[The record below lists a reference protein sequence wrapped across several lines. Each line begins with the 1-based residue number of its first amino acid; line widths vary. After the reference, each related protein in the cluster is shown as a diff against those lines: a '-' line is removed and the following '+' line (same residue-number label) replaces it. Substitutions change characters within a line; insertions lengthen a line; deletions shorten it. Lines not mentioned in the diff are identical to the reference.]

1 MEFSDLAQK
10 FSTSRENQQ
19 KAIFNTL
26 FIVGNRLQT
35 IFDNHNPDISLKQF
49 MLLSIVRQS
58 KEQLTFTQLG
68 NLLGCSRQNIK
79 KIAAVLEK
87 KGFVNIQPNTNDTR
101 ALSISPTEKLNAYFE
116 SEFIKYQEELPFL
129 FELYSDEEVRT
140 LFYLLMK
147 LHQGTDCLQEKITI
161 TERNEPDE

>member
-1 MEFSDLAQK
+1 MEFSALAQK

-19 KAIFNTL
+19 KAIFNIL

-35 IFDNHNPDISLKQF
+35 TFDNHNPDISLKQF

-79 KIAAVLEK
+79 KLAAVLEK
-87 KGFVNIQPNTNDTR
+87 KGFVKIEQNANDNR
-101 ALSISPTEKLNAYFE
+101 ALTISPTAALNSYFE
-116 SEFIKYQEELPFL
+116 TEFIKYQEELPFL
-129 FELYSDEEVRT
+129 FELYSDEEVKT
-140 LFYLLMK
+140 LFYLFMK
-147 LHQGTDCLQEKITI
+147 LHQGTDCLQEKIAMK
-161 TERNEPDE
+161 ERPHYDE